1 MKKIHIT
8 TLGCSKN
15 IVDSEVLTGQL
26 ETNQFVITK
35 NPQDAE
41 VIIINTCGFI
51 NDAKEESIQ
60 TIFEALKLREKDPNK
75 KVYVAGCLT
84 QRYREE
90 ISKEIPEIDGIFGT
104 EAYGEILDALGKN
117 HAAADNLH
125 LLRRLSTPGHFAYL
139 KISEGCNH
147 ACAFCAIPNIRGK
160 FRSRSMDS
168 LLDEAQMLADKG
180 VKELILIS
188 QDSSYYGLDFI
199 STDSPAMPELL
210 KSLEQ
215 IDGIQWI
222 RPLYWYPK
230 KFPMEVIH
238 LMRDSK
244 KILPYLDLPLQH
256 ISDNQLRLMRRP
268 DTRQSIL
275 QIISTIREQIP
286 HAALRTTLILGF
298 PGESNADFEEL
309 YRFVEETRFD
319 RLGTF
324 VYSDEENTAAYD
336 LPDKINPEIA
346 RERQDKIME
355 LQRSISLEKNRAM
368 IGQVVDT
375 IIDEYVSE
383 QGIFIGRTYRD
394 APEIDNEVIIAAD
407 ESQDSIKQGD
417 IIPVSITDAGEYEI
431 YGVITQTKKNRTIL

>member
-15 IVDSEVLTGQL
+15 IVDSEVLAGQL
-26 ETNQFVITK
+26 ETNQFTISE

-60 TIFEALKLREKDPNK
+60 TIFEALKLKEDDPDK

-90 ISKEIPEIDGIFGT
+90 IKREIPEIDGIFGT
-104 EAYGEILDALGKN
+104 EAYREILEALGKN

-125 LLRRLSTPGHFAYL
+125 RLRRLSTPSHYAYL

-147 ACAFCAIPNIRGK
+147 TCAFCAIPKIRGK
-160 FRSRSMDS
+160 FRSRNMDT
-168 LLDEAQMLADKG
+168 LLEEAQLLADKG

-188 QDSSYYGLDFI
+188 QDSSYYGLDFTENRE
-199 STDSPAMPELL
+199 SAMPELL

-230 KFPMEVIH
+230 KFPMEVID
-238 LMRDSK
+238 LMRDSQ
-244 KILPYLDLPLQH
+244 KITPYLDLPLQH

-268 DTRQSIL
+268 DTRRSIM
-275 QIISTIREQIP
+275 QIIKTIREKIP
-286 HAALRTTLILGF
+286 RAALRTTLILGF

-309 YRFVEETRFD
+309 YHFVEEIRFD

-324 VYSDEENTAAYD
+324 TYSDEENTSAFD
-336 LPDKINPEIA
+336 LPDKVKPEIA
-346 RERQDKIME
+346 RDRQDKIME

-368 IGQVVDT
+368 IGTVVDT
-375 IIDEYVSE
+375 IIDEYSAE
-383 QGIFIGRTYRD
+383 QGSFIGRTYRD
-394 APEIDNEVIIAAD
+394 APEIDNEVIIPAA
-407 ESQDSIKQGD
+407 EAHNKIQPGA
-417 IIPVSITDAGEYEI
+417 IIPVKITEASEYEI
-431 YGVITQTKKNRTIL
+431 YGAIMRTGKK